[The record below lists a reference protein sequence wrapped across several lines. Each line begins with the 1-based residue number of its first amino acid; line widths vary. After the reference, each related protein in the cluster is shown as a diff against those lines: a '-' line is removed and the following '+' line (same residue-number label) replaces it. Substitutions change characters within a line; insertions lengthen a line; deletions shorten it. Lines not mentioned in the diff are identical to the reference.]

1 MHRMTAFAYRKRDAI
16 FEVLGNKCAACGSVK
31 NLEFDVIVPQAMPKS
46 HHGNFSFAQRMIF
59 YCRQLS
65 AGNLQVLCS
74 KCNSSKHRGTTR
86 FIVPL
91 INGKPSHRNQVLQ
104 PF

>member
-1 MHRMTAFAYRKRDAI
+1 MTEFAIRKRTAI
-16 FEVLGNKCAACGSVK
+16 FEVLGCKCAACGVVK
-31 NLEFDVIVPQAMPKS
+31 DLEFDVIVPMKQAKS
-46 HHGNFSFAQRMIF
+46 HHEKFSFAQRMIF

-74 KCNSSKHRGTTR
+74 KCNSRKHRGCQR
-86 FIVPL
+86 YIEPL
-91 INGKPSHRNQVLQ
+91 VVRATSQ

>member
-1 MHRMTAFAYRKRDAI
+1 MHRTTEFAIRKRTAI
-16 FEVLGNKCAACGSVK
+16 FEVLGYKCAACGVTK
-31 NLEFDVIVPQAMPKS
+31 NLQFDVIVPTRKPKS
-46 HHGNFSFAQRMIF
+46 HHGNLSFCHRMIF

-74 KCNSSKHRGTTR
+74 QCNSRKNNSSRR
-86 FIVPL
+86 YIEPL
-91 INGKPSHRNQVLQ
+91 LVRTVQ

>member
-1 MHRMTAFAYRKRDAI
+1 MCRQTEFAIRKRTAI
-16 FEVLGNKCAACGSVK
+16 FEVLGKCCAACGHK
-31 NLEFDVIVPQAMPKS
+31 KDLEFDIIVPTPLPKS
-46 HHGNFSFAQRMIF
+46 HHQNMSFAQRMIF

-74 KCNSSKHRGTTR
+74 RCNSRKHRGER
-86 FIVPL
+86 RYIVPHC
-91 INGKPSHRNQVLQ
+91 GVKVAQ

>member
-1 MHRMTAFAYRKRDAI
+1 MHRMTEYAIRKRTAI
-16 FEVLGNKCAACGSVK
+16 FEVLGYKCAACGVVK
-31 NLEFDVIVPQAMPKS
+31 DLEFDVIVPTKEAKS
-46 HHGNFSFAQRMIF
+46 HYEKFSFAQRMIF

-74 KCNSSKHRGTTR
+74 KCNSRKHRGHNRYIEPLMFRSTT
-86 FIVPL
+86 
-91 INGKPSHRNQVLQ
+91 Q

>member
-1 MHRMTAFAYRKRDAI
+1 MHRMTAFAIRKREAI
-16 FEVLGNKCAACGSVK
+16 LEVLGPRCAACGIK
-31 NLEFDVIVPQAMPKS
+31 KDLEFDVIVPTAAAKS
-46 HHGNFSFAQRMIF
+46 HHEKFSFAQRMIF

-74 KCNSSKHRGTTR
+74 KCNSRKHRSER
-86 FIVPL
+86 RYIEPL
-91 INGKPSHRNQVLQ
+91 MARTARQ